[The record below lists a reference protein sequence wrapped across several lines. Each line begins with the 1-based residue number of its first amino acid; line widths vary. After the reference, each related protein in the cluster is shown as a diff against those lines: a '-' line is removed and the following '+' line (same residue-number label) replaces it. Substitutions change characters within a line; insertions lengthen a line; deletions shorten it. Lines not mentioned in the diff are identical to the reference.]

1 MGPRSVFTSPIIT
14 MKALS
19 MDLRERILSAYENGE
34 GSQAA
39 LARRFGVGKA
49 TVERLLR
56 LKRQT
61 GSVKPR
67 PHGGGRKPL
76 VKEEHHPK
84 IEAWLKDHPDLTY
97 EELAQRFKEE
107 TGIGV
112 SGRTMG
118 RVLERMGYT
127 RKKRL

>member
-1 MGPRSVFTSPIIT
+1 

-19 MDLRERILSAYENGE
+19 LDLRQRIVSAYEQGE

-49 TVERLLR
+49 TVERLMR

-61 GSVKPR
+61 GSIEPR
-67 PHGGGRKPL
+67 PHGGGQRRL
-76 VKEEHHPK
+76 VNEDDYGQ
-84 IEAWLKDHPDLTY
+84 IANWLEAEDDLTH
-97 EELAQRFKEE
+97 EELAQRFGQD
-107 TGIGV
+107 TGRSV

-118 RVLERMGYT
+118 RVLKRMDYT
-127 RKKRL
+127 RKKRP

>member
-1 MGPRSVFTSPIIT
+1 MTT

-19 MDLRERILSAYENGE
+19 LDLRLRIVSAYEQGE

-49 TVERLLR
+49 TVERLMR

-61 GSVKPR
+61 GSVEPR
-67 PHGGGRKPL
+67 PHGGGQHTI
-76 VKEEHHPK
+76 VKEDDYGQ
-84 IEAWLKDHPDLTY
+84 IANWLNDEDDLTH
-97 EELAQRFKEE
+97 EELAQRFGQE
-107 TGIGV
+107 TGRSV

-118 RVLERMGYT
+118 RVLKRMDYT
-127 RKKRL
+127 RKKRP